1 MTQLTA
7 LQLTNVAALI
17 GLLSN
22 GVADAEYNHRWCDP
36 VEPGGP
42 YCAAGH
48 AYRNSQ
54 LFQSDEGVQF
64 NPESSDFKFKY
75 NFGGAFQFGQDVFGD
90 DLWRAVFASYAFGGN
105 FNTANVTRHTVI
117 ARLQRIAESGLVLD
131 YEEYQTA

>member
-1 MTQLTA
+1 MSQLTP
-7 LQLTNVAALI
+7 LQLTNVTILI

-22 GVADAEYNHRWCDP
+22 GVTDAEYNHRWCDP

-54 LFQSDEGVQF
+54 LFQSDDGVQF
-64 NPESSDFKFKY
+64 NPESSEFKY
-75 NFGGAFQFGQDVFGD
+75 SFGSAFQFGRDVFGD
-90 DLWRAVFASYAFGGN
+90 DVWQAVFASYAFGGN
-105 FNTANVTRHTVI
+105 RNTANVTRHTVI